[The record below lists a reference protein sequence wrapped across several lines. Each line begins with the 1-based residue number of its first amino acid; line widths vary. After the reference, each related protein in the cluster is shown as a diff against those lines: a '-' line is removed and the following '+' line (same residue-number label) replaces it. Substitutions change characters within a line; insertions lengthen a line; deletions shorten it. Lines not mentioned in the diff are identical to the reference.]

1 MMDRTDYQILNL
13 LQDDSRC
20 TLRRMGDLV
29 GLTPPCRNAFAGW
42 RKAA

>member
-29 GLTPPCRNAFAGW
+29 ARWLRPLR
-42 RKAA
+42 